1 MDETPCWMDI
11 PSDTTIATTGSCSIL
26 LKTSG
31 HKKDHF
37 TVILT
42 AKADETK
49 FKSFICVQR
58 KRHSFN
64 FRFTTNTRCSL
75 LDSVL
80 ID

>member
-11 PSDTTIATTGSCSIL
+11 SSDTTIATTGSHSIP

-42 AKADETK
+42 AIADKA
-49 FKSFICVQR
+49 
-58 KRHSFN
+58 
-64 FRFTTNTRCSL
+64 
-75 LDSVL
+75 
-80 ID
+80 